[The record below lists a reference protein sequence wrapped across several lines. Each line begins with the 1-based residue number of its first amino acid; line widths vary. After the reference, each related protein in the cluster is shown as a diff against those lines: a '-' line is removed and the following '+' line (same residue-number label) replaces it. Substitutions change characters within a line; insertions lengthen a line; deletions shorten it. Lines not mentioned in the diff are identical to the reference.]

1 MRRPAEAEPAQP
13 FAPQGTD
20 NDVLDLA
27 AVIEEYTFAYQP
39 IVDIERKVVASF
51 EALVRGPE
59 NESAMWVLSQLDR
72 DELLAFDSEARRRAL
87 RLATDLGLTCHIN
100 LNMLPDGIQRS
111 MDALD
116 ATIAMADECG
126 LTPDRLVLE
135 VSETETIDKYDVFV
149 DRVNRWRAIG
159 VKFAID
165 DFGSGYSGLNLLA
178 EFQPEA
184 IKLDMALVRDIAHKG
199 PRQAVIRGV
208 IRTCEDLGID
218 IVAEGVE
225 TIAEAEWLHNEG
237 IVLFQGYL
245 FAKPGF
251 RHLPDVNFPLF

>member
-1 MRRPAEAEPAQP
+1 
-13 FAPQGTD
+13 
-20 NDVLDLA
+20 
-27 AVIEEYTFAYQP
+27 
-39 IVDIERKVVASF
+39 
-51 EALVRGPE
+51 
-59 NESAMWVLSQLDR
+59 
-72 DELLAFDSEARRRAL
+72 
-87 RLATDLGLTCHIN
+87 
-100 LNMLPDGIQRS
+100 
-111 MDALD
+111 
-116 ATIAMADECG
+116 
-126 LTPDRLVLE
+126 VLE
-135 VSETETIDKYDVFV
+135 VSETETIDKYEVFV

-184 IKLDMALVRDIAHKG
+184 IKLDMALVRDIGHKG

-225 TIAEAEWLHNEG
+225 TIQEAEWLHNEG

-251 RHLPDVNFPLF
+251 RHLPEVTYPVF

>member
-1 MRRPAEAEPAQP
+1 M
-13 FAPQGTD
+13 
-20 NDVLDLA
+20 VDLWS
-27 AVIEEYTFAYQP
+27 VIDEYTFAYQP
-39 IVDIERKVVASF
+39 IVDIEQKVVASF

-59 NESAMWVLSQLDR
+59 NQSAMWVLNQLDG

-87 RLATDLGLTCHIN
+87 KLATELGLSCHIN
-100 LNMLPDGIQRS
+100 LNMLPDGIQQNI
-111 MDALD
+111 DALD
-116 ATIAMADECG
+116 ATIEMARQCG
-126 LTPDRLVLE
+126 LAPEQLVLE
-135 VSETETIDKYDVFV
+135 VSETETIEKYDLFV
-149 DRVNRWRAIG
+149 DRINRWRAIG

-184 IKLDMALVRDIAHKG
+184 IKLDMALVRDIGHRG

-225 TIAEAEWLHNEG
+225 TVQEAEWLHNEG

-251 RHLPDVNFPLF
+251 RHLPEVTYPEF